1 MPPCTGREAA
11 MKCVVCKQGETEPG
25 KATLTLERNGVTLI
39 VKGIPA
45 QVCRNCREEYV
56 DEHAAKEV
64 LRMAEEA
71 ARSGVQ
77 LEIRTY
83 AAA

>member
-1 MPPCTGREAA
+1 

-25 KATLTLERNGVTLI
+25 KSTVVLERNGMTFI
-39 VKGIPA
+39 VKSIPA
-45 QVCRNCREEYV
+45 QVCRNCHEEYV
-56 DEHAAKEV
+56 DERAAEEV
-64 LRMAEEA
+64 LRMAEDA

>member
-1 MPPCTGREAA
+1 

-25 KATLTLERNGVTLI
+25 KATLTLERDGVTLS

-45 QVCRNCREEYV
+45 QVCRNCREEHV
-56 DEHAAKEV
+56 DAQATEKL

>member
-1 MPPCTGREAA
+1 M
-11 MKCVVCKQGETEPG
+11 
-25 KATLTLERNGVTLI
+25 I